1 MPVVCSRCSNH
12 FDPGQPCPRCGA
24 PSPVVVTANASTPG
38 HGPRWQ
44 QTVVG
49 RLLIGLVLA
58 QGLFYGLRHLLT
70 GVLLAVQETE
80 GDIWDDSR
88 NVFLLFSI
96 QLFAAFVG
104 GVFAGSGQRYGYLLG
119 VFVGLWNGV
128 LAALLR
134 QNAGGEFL
142 PLGFFTH
149 PLSQSGTALLGGV
162 IGSMVWRP
170 IIHTEPVRLAPTSK
184 KAGKQSAPLLAGPI
198 AWVRVLIGC
207 IAVVSASLYASKLL
221 DKILDLT
228 GTKLSTGDDLQDTI
242 IIWQIRGF
250 LILLGASSAGATTK
264 NGCASRLNA

>member
-1 MPVVCSRCSNH
+1 MIRFLRLLIGLKPKTKPTEA
-12 FDPGQPCPRCGA
+12 DPTAPGA
-24 PSPVVVTANASTPG
+24 APTKAGTTPGGTANASTPG

-70 GVLLAVQETE
+70 GVLLAMQETE
-80 GDIWDDSR
+80 GDLWEDSR

-134 QNAGGEFL
+134 QNPAGEFL
-142 PLGFFTH
+142 SLGFLTH

-162 IGSMVWRP
+162 IGSLVWRP
-170 IIHTEPVRLAPTSK
+170 IIHASTTTLAPTTKKATSK
-184 KAGKQSAPLLAGPI
+184 KRA
-198 AWVRVLIGC
+198 VRTR
-207 IAVVSASLYASKLL
+207 KLVHA
-221 DKILDLT
+221 
-228 GTKLSTGDDLQDTI
+228 
-242 IIWQIRGF
+242 R
-250 LILLGASSAGATTK
+250 
-264 NGCASRLNA
+264 